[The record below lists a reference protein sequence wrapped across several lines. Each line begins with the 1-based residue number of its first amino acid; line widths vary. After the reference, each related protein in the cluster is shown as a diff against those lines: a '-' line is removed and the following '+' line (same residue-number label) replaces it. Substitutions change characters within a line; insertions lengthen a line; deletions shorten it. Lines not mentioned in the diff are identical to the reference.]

1 MQRFT
6 RNSIPIITISAL
18 ALLLCCVMHA
28 EAAGSREYVIGEG
41 DLLRITV
48 YDNPDL
54 TLETRVRAEGSISF
68 PLIGEVELDGLT
80 APEAEKKIAGLL
92 KNGYVKRPLVS
103 VFVQESKAS
112 FVFLNGEVRSP
123 GAYRITKGMT
133 VLKAITVAGGI
144 TEKAGESRTK
154 IIRKTEKGEIT
165 LKAKMDDLVMPDDV
179 IFVPESLF

>member
-1 MQRFT
+1 MRT
-6 RNSIPIITISAL
+6 RIMLNIKGLIVL
-18 ALLLCCVMHA
+18 AVLSLCCALPAA
-28 EAAGSREYVIGEG
+28 EGGQEYIIGEG
-41 DLLRITV
+41 DLIRITV

-54 TLETRVRAEGSISF
+54 TLETRVRAEGSITF
-68 PLIGEVELDGLT
+68 PLIGEVELKDLT

-92 KNGYVKRPLVS
+92 ENGYIIKPQVS

-112 FVFLNGEVRSP
+112 FVFVNGEVKSP

-144 TEKAGESRTK
+144 TAKAGDSKTK

-179 IFVPESLF
+179 IFVPESMF